1 MTPPILPNEKSLR
14 QLSEFESIQ
23 NPRTRDTKLG
33 NGSFASVKLVREKRT
48 GNLLALKKIEVNL
61 SNISKS
67 DLHNL
72 QTEITIHRELNHQN
86 IIKFHDYIQ
95 EDISAYL
102 LLEYAPNGNLYNYM
116 HKEKHLPLAVIFKFF
131 YQTCSAVNYL
141 HKNNILHRDLKPENL
156 LLDKNLNIKLCDFGW
171 SARNIKD
178 RRTTFCGTYEYM
190 APEIIEKKTYD
201 YRVDVWSLGVLL
213 YELFHREAPYK
224 GRSLPEIT
232 VSFAKGSIKYDP
244 LMNPDARDLIEKILK
259 ANPDD
264 RLSIDEILAHPWVK
278 YNLYQSTNQQNLRE
292 SSDNIKSL
300 QSSRTNLDQT
310 SAQISSLKKIQ
321 SKIEKENNTADLM
334 ATRERVETQI
344 ANEKRSRAFSN
355 PRCYTNNFHFGEW
368 KDTQISMETRNLK
381 HTEESTSRK
390 DIPPTILSSRALG
403 DSREF
408 FKSFVPSSLTSKHS
422 DYSDKLGFDSRKLSQ
437 QNNNTHKLYEK
448 SLLSLNQKTGYLGSQ
463 HINPS
468 KSPDLPNTS
477 SSSHLQTYNSLKTA
491 ETTKNSQN
499 YSSIIV
505 KNPKNDENVLS
516 PPPLAHRNY
525 NHNYSLVSPRL
536 HTSNS
541 THTRRNLSREGN
553 YDSSRY
559 CLKTE
564 NVPTKEDS
572 AILKHKSSF
581 TGKLRTE
588 GIKLD
593 SQRFYPIQTPT
604 NHAIQAP
611 SLENIYPST
620 QTNKNQVLLGTSYL
634 LQKQLSL
641 QSKNYSQSSKLPDSS
656 DYLTQKKDETT
667 TQRNQ
672 SVNKSP
678 LILNERKVQTNDV
691 KVVNLKP
698 VRGFSG

>member
-14 QLSEFESIQ
+14 QLSEFEYVQ
-23 NPRTRDTKLG
+23 NPRTRDSKLG

-48 GNLLALKKIEVNL
+48 GNLLALKKIEINL
-61 SNISKS
+61 SNASKS
-67 DLHNL
+67 DMHNL

-86 IIKFHDYIQ
+86 IVKFHDYIQ

-116 HKEKHLPLAVIFKFF
+116 HKEKLLPLAVVFKFF
-131 YQTCSAVNYL
+131 HQTCLAVNYL

-156 LLDKNLNIKLCDFGW
+156 LLDKNLNVKLCDFGW

-232 VSFAKGSIKYDP
+232 ASFAKGSIKYDP

-259 ANPDD
+259 ANPEE
-264 RLSIDEILAHPWVK
+264 RLSIDEILIHPWVK
-278 YNLYQSTNQQNLRE
+278 YNLHQTSGQQSLKET
-292 SSDNIKSL
+292 SDNIKSL
-300 QSSRTNLDQT
+300 QSSRNDLDQ
-310 SAQISSLKKIQ
+310 SLAQVSSLKKIQ
-321 SKIEKENNTADLM
+321 PKVEKENNTMDLR
-334 ATRERVETQI
+334 ATRERVDAQV
-344 ANEKRSRAFSN
+344 ANEKRNRAFSN
-355 PRCYTNNFHFGEW
+355 PRCYTNNFQFGEW
-368 KDTQISMETRNLK
+368 KETQLSMETRNIK
-381 HTEESTSRK
+381 HSEESTSKK

-403 DSREF
+403 DSKEF
-408 FKSFVPSSLTSKHS
+408 FKSFVPSSLTTKNS
-422 DYSDKLGFDSRKLSQ
+422 DYSDKLSFESRKLSQ

-448 SLLSLNQKTGYLGSQ
+448 SLLSLNHKTNYQ
-463 HINPS
+463 HLNSS
-468 KSPDLPNTS
+468 KSPERLNTNS
-477 SSSHLQTYNSLKTA
+477 SVHINTYNSLKSA
-491 ETTKNSQN
+491 ETTKNSSQT

-505 KNPKNDENVLS
+505 KNPRNDENVLS
-516 PPPLAHRNY
+516 PQPLAHRNY

-564 NVPTKEDS
+564 NMPTKEDS
-572 AILKHKSSF
+572 TILKHKNSF
-581 TGKLRTE
+581 TGKLRTD
-588 GIKLD
+588 GLKLD

-604 NHAIQAP
+604 HAVQTP
-611 SLENIYPST
+611 FENIYSST
-620 QTNKNQVLLGTSYL
+620 QTNKNQLLLGTSYL

-641 QSKNYSQSSKLPDSS
+641 QPKNYSQSSKLPESS
-656 DYLTQKKDETT
+656 DYSTQKRDETFSH
-667 TQRNQ
+667 RNP
-672 SVNKSP
+672 SLNKSP